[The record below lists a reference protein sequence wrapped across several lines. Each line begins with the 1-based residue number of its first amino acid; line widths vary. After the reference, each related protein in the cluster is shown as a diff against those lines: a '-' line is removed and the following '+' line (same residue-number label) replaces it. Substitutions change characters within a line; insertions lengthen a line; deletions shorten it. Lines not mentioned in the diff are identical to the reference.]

1 MFRVQGCREGMGL
14 ENPGSN
20 LDFLSMHAATG
31 IGVGEETSMCNHLRL
46 KTISLRNL
54 KAFIIRIG
62 F

>member
-1 MFRVQGCREGMGL
+1 MGP